1 MFALT
6 LQGGTCMST
15 APDVCKTPSPGGPV
29 PVPYP
34 NIFMCNMVLPNTACT
49 KVFISGSPRAQRLKS
64 QTAIS
69 NGDEAG
75 NAGGGVVSNKFIGK
89 GEFIKGSAKVT
100 LEGKAAVSQG
110 ATTKHTTT
118 ETPSA
123 SVPSRRR
130 RRWMSRRIA
139 GLAAALVLFILS
151 GGLLLAPA
159 GCEAAK
165 KVPPPPDG
173 ALKPSEVV
181 WSQQKDGLS
190 VTVAATDDLNF
201 AYGSPLG
208 ITICLYQLSDMSKFT
223 ALAATFD
230 GIGKLLGGDIELLG
244 GTALMSRVE
253 YLQPGEK
260 ITRSF
265 TLR

>member
-1 MFALT
+1 
-6 LQGGTCMST
+6 
-15 APDVCKTPSPGGPV
+15 
-29 PVPYP
+29 
-34 NIFMCNMVLPNTACT
+34 
-49 KVFISGSPRAQRLKS
+49 
-64 QTAIS
+64 
-69 NGDEAG
+69 
-75 NAGGGVVSNKFIGK
+75 
-89 GEFIKGSAKVT
+89 
-100 LEGKAAVSQG
+100 
-110 ATTKHTTT
+110 
-118 ETPSA
+118 
-123 SVPSRRR
+123 
-130 RRWMSRRIA
+130 MSRKIA

-181 WSQQKDGLS
+181 WSQQKNGLS
-190 VTVAATDDLNF
+190 VAVAATDDLNF

-230 GIGKLLGGDIELLG
+230 GVRKLLEGDIELLG

-253 YLQPGEK
+253 YIQPGEK

-265 TLR
+265 DRMEGAKYFAVAAGYAHRDPARCSAYAPFPIDETVIKVKRRKKVTYYTAGTLAAGVLLNSEAVTVTGGEGGYER

>member
-1 MFALT
+1 
-6 LQGGTCMST
+6 
-15 APDVCKTPSPGGPV
+15 
-29 PVPYP
+29 
-34 NIFMCNMVLPNTACT
+34 
-49 KVFISGSPRAQRLKS
+49 
-64 QTAIS
+64 
-69 NGDEAG
+69 
-75 NAGGGVVSNKFIGK
+75 
-89 GEFIKGSAKVT
+89 
-100 LEGKAAVSQG
+100 
-110 ATTKHTTT
+110 
-118 ETPSA
+118 
-123 SVPSRRR
+123 
-130 RRWMSRRIA
+130 MSRRIA

-265 TLR
+265 DRMEGAKYFAVAAGYAHRDPARCSAYAPFPVEETVIKVKRRKKVTYYTAGTLAAGVLLNSEAVTVTGGEGGYER

>member
-1 MFALT
+1 
-6 LQGGTCMST
+6 
-15 APDVCKTPSPGGPV
+15 
-29 PVPYP
+29 
-34 NIFMCNMVLPNTACT
+34 
-49 KVFISGSPRAQRLKS
+49 
-64 QTAIS
+64 
-69 NGDEAG
+69 
-75 NAGGGVVSNKFIGK
+75 
-89 GEFIKGSAKVT
+89 
-100 LEGKAAVSQG
+100 
-110 ATTKHTTT
+110 
-118 ETPSA
+118 
-123 SVPSRRR
+123 
-130 RRWMSRRIA
+130 MSRKGA

-208 ITICLYQLSDMSKFT
+208 ITICLYQLSDMAKFT
-223 ALAATFD
+223 ALASTFD
-230 GIGKLLGGDIELLG
+230 GVRKLLAGDIEVLG
-244 GTALMSRVE
+244 GSALMSRVE
-253 YLQPGEK
+253 YVQPGEK

-265 TLR
+265 DRMEGAKYFAVAAGYAHCDPTRCSAYAPFPIDETVIKVKRRKKVTYYTAGTLAAGVLLNSEAVTVTGGEGGYER

>member
-1 MFALT
+1 
-6 LQGGTCMST
+6 
-15 APDVCKTPSPGGPV
+15 
-29 PVPYP
+29 
-34 NIFMCNMVLPNTACT
+34 
-49 KVFISGSPRAQRLKS
+49 
-64 QTAIS
+64 
-69 NGDEAG
+69 
-75 NAGGGVVSNKFIGK
+75 
-89 GEFIKGSAKVT
+89 
-100 LEGKAAVSQG
+100 
-110 ATTKHTTT
+110 
-118 ETPSA
+118 
-123 SVPSRRR
+123 
-130 RRWMSRRIA
+130 MSRKGA
-139 GLAAALVLFILS
+139 GVAAALLIFIFS

-181 WSQQKDGLS
+181 WSQHKDGLS
-190 VTVAATDDLNF
+190 VTVAAADDLNF

-223 ALAATFD
+223 ALASTFD

-265 TLR
+265 DRMEGAKYFAVAAGYAHRDPARCSAYAPFPVAETVIKVKRRKKVTYYTAGTLAAGVLLNSEAVTVTGGEGGYER

>member
-1 MFALT
+1 
-6 LQGGTCMST
+6 
-15 APDVCKTPSPGGPV
+15 
-29 PVPYP
+29 
-34 NIFMCNMVLPNTACT
+34 
-49 KVFISGSPRAQRLKS
+49 
-64 QTAIS
+64 
-69 NGDEAG
+69 
-75 NAGGGVVSNKFIGK
+75 
-89 GEFIKGSAKVT
+89 
-100 LEGKAAVSQG
+100 
-110 ATTKHTTT
+110 
-118 ETPSA
+118 
-123 SVPSRRR
+123 
-130 RRWMSRRIA
+130 MSRRIA

-265 TLR
+265 DRMEGAKYFAVAAGYAHRDPARCSAYAPFPVAETVIKVKRRKKVTYYTAGTLAAGVL

>member
-1 MFALT
+1 
-6 LQGGTCMST
+6 
-15 APDVCKTPSPGGPV
+15 
-29 PVPYP
+29 
-34 NIFMCNMVLPNTACT
+34 
-49 KVFISGSPRAQRLKS
+49 
-64 QTAIS
+64 
-69 NGDEAG
+69 
-75 NAGGGVVSNKFIGK
+75 
-89 GEFIKGSAKVT
+89 
-100 LEGKAAVSQG
+100 
-110 ATTKHTTT
+110 
-118 ETPSA
+118 
-123 SVPSRRR
+123 
-130 RRWMSRRIA
+130 MSRSGA
-139 GLAAALVLFILS
+139 GLAAALLIFIFS

-181 WSQQKDGLS
+181 WSQQKNGLS
-190 VTVAATDDLNF
+190 VTVAAADDLNF

-230 GIGKLLGGDIELLG
+230 GVRKLLEGDIELLG

-253 YLQPGEK
+253 YIQPGEK

-265 TLR
+265 DRMEGAKYFAVAAGYAHCDPARCSAYAPFPIDETVIKVKRRKKVTYYTAGTLAAGVLLNSEAVTVTGGEGGYER

>member
-1 MFALT
+1 
-6 LQGGTCMST
+6 
-15 APDVCKTPSPGGPV
+15 
-29 PVPYP
+29 
-34 NIFMCNMVLPNTACT
+34 
-49 KVFISGSPRAQRLKS
+49 
-64 QTAIS
+64 
-69 NGDEAG
+69 
-75 NAGGGVVSNKFIGK
+75 
-89 GEFIKGSAKVT
+89 
-100 LEGKAAVSQG
+100 
-110 ATTKHTTT
+110 
-118 ETPSA
+118 
-123 SVPSRRR
+123 
-130 RRWMSRRIA
+130 MSRSGA
-139 GLAAALVLFILS
+139 GLAAALLIFIFS

-223 ALAATFD
+223 ALASTLD
-230 GIGKLLGGDIELLG
+230 GVRKLLEGDIELLG

-265 TLR
+265 DRMEGAKYFAVAAGYAHCDPTRCSAYAPFPIDETVIKVKRRKKVTYYTAGTLAAGVLLNSEAVTVTGGEGGYER